1 MTSERRAAEN
11 KGAPK
16 PSAQRKGETAGTPE
30 HRIASAVR
38 AGARHL
44 GSTSNTGEFEDSL
57 LDYAG
62 AARYLCTTPRHIREL
77 WAKRYLAAIKVGRC
91 VRFSKKDLDA
101 FISARRV
108 RALR

>member
-1 MTSERRAAEN
+1 MTSERRTAEN

-16 PSAQRKGETAGTPE
+16 PSTQRMGETAVAPE
-30 HRIASAVR
+30 HRLSAVGVGER
-38 AGARHL
+38 CFASIN
-44 GSTSNTGEFEDSL
+44 GSGEPEGSL

-77 WAKRYLAAIKVGRC
+77 WAKRYLAAIKVGRS

-108 RALR
+108 RALP

>member
-1 MTSERRAAEN
+1 MEE
-11 KGAPK
+11 G
-16 PSAQRKGETAGTPE
+16 
-30 HRIASAVR
+30 
-38 AGARHL
+38 
-44 GSTSNTGEFEDSL
+44 L

-101 FISARRV
+101 FIAARRV